1 MKDQF
6 ASGPPLSGP
15 ENSKI
20 ILVLKV
26 VIEFRNVFLSIFLVG
41 IILMVKVVILRVGFV
56 VVCHTLN
63 KVSSLCLLAAV
74 KKLNLNLD
82 PNPKFTIKTKC

>member
-26 VIEFRNVFLSIFLVG
+26 VIEFRNVFLCIFMGG
-41 IILMVKVVILRVGFV
+41 IILMFMVVILRVGFLV
-56 VVCHTLN
+56 VSHTLN
-63 KVSSLCLLAAV
+63 KVVKSLPVGCSQ
-74 KKLNLNLD
+74 
-82 PNPKFTIKTKC
+82 KTDS